1 VRYDH
6 SRDRISAMDS
16 VFNPT
21 EAAPAIKAG
30 ACVIQIGGNLADWVA
45 MADWLNLAGRLAAR
59 VPTVIVPTGGPFAE
73 TVREAE
79 DMWRLSP
86 TIVRRMMLL
95 GMDSHALLLHGIRP
109 DIVATAADF
118 AAIWANAAADQ
129 ASVWMPG
136 GLARERAD
144 LVNDWD
150 MSSDS
155 LAAWLAVEL
164 GAERL
169 ILVNSGACPCH
180 AVDTLAR
187 VRDGLLGPDFPGW
200 RRRFRGKVWCVGR
213 DQVEELAAAL
223 DRDEE
228 FGCPLASV
236 PSLMAERP

>member
-1 VRYDH
+1 
-6 SRDRISAMDS
+6 MDTL
-16 VFNPT
+16 FDPT
-21 EAAPAIKAG
+21 ETAPAVKAG
-30 ACVIQIGGNLADWVA
+30 ACVIQIGGNLADWVT
-45 MADWLNLAGRLAAR
+45 MTDWLTLAGRMAAKA
-59 VPTVIVPTGGPFAE
+59 PTVIVPTGGPFAE
-73 TVREAE
+73 TIHEAE

-86 TIVRRMMLL
+86 SVVRRMVLL
-95 GMDSHALLLHGIRP
+95 GMDSHALLLHGIHSN
-109 DIVATAADF
+109 IATAANF
-118 AAIWANAAADQ
+118 AAIWANAAAGN

-144 LVNDWD
+144 LIDDWD

-169 ILVNSGACPCH
+169 ILVKSGACPCH
-180 AVDTLAR
+180 AVDTLAM

-213 DQVEELAAAL
+213 DQVEDLAAAL

-236 PSLMAERP
+236 PSLMVKRP

>member
-1 VRYDH
+1 
-6 SRDRISAMDS
+6 MDS
-16 VFNPT
+16 IFNPI
-21 EAAPAIKAG
+21 EIAPAIKAG

-45 MADWLNLAGRLAAR
+45 MADWLTLAGRLAAKA
-59 VPTVIVPTGGPFAE
+59 PTVIVPTGGPFAE

-86 TIVRRMMLL
+86 AIVRRMVLL
-95 GMDSHALLLHGIRP
+95 GMDSHALLLHGIRSDISTAP
-109 DIVATAADF
+109 DF
-118 AAIWANAAADQ
+118 GAIWANATAGR

-136 GLARERAD
+136 GLERERPD
-144 LVNDWD
+144 LVDDWD

-164 GAERL
+164 RAERL
-169 ILVNSGACPCH
+169 ILVKSGACPCH
-180 AVDTLAR
+180 AVDTLGM

-236 PSLMAERP
+236 PSLMKERPA

>member
-1 VRYDH
+1 
-6 SRDRISAMDS
+6 MDS
-16 VFNPT
+16 VLNPT
-21 EAAPAIKAG
+21 ETASAVKAG

-45 MADWLNLAGRLAAR
+45 IADWLTLAGRLAAKA
-59 VPTVIVPTGGPFAE
+59 PTVIVPTGGPFAE

-86 TIVRRMMLL
+86 AVVRRMMLL
-95 GMDSHALLLHGIRP
+95 GMDNHALLLHGIRP
-109 DIVATAADF
+109 DIIATAADF
-118 AAIWANAAADQ
+118 AAISANAAAGQ

-136 GLARERAD
+136 GLVRERAD
-144 LVNDWD
+144 LVDDWD

-164 GAERL
+164 QADRL

-180 AVDTLAR
+180 AADTLAM

-200 RRRFRGKVWCVGR
+200 RRRFSGKVWCVGR